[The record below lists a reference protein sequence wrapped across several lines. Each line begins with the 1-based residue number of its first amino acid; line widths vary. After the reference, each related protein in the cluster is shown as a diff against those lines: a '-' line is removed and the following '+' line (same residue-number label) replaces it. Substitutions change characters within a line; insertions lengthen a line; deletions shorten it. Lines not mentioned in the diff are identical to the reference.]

1 MKRILILAFAIGFIT
16 ILSAGIFVSS
26 NNSIVSSNS
35 ESIDLNTSINTNQQQ
50 KHKPCGKFQGKN
62 IYKGEKG
69 GCYYLKTKKK
79 VRVYID
85 KKHCKC

>member
-16 ILSAGIFVSS
+16 ILSAGIFVEVTS
-26 NNSIVSSNS
+26 NNQNSIKIGSSTD
-35 ESIDLNTSINTNQQQ
+35 IHQQQ